1 MKLEVYDA
9 ENDAP
14 VPPMQYTSVHDAILT
29 SITTTKIS
37 GVYTESSQPV
47 KSMTEWMIKLTRVD
61 EFSRNS
67 YSSSIPIP
75 MKKGEYSIIEEDGG

>member
-1 MKLEVYDA
+1 
-9 ENDAP
+9 
-14 VPPMQYTSVHDAILT
+14 
-29 SITTTKIS
+29 
-37 GVYTESSQPV
+37 
-47 KSMTEWMIKLTRVD
+47 MIKLTRVD